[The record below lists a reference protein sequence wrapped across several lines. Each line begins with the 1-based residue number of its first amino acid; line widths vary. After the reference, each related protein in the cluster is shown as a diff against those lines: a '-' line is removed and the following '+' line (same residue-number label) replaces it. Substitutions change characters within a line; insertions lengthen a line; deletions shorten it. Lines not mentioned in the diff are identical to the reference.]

1 MGEIFANKAIDKGF
15 ISKLYKELMQLKK
28 KKRRRR
34 KKSNQKVVRRPK
46 YTFLQ
51 GRHTDG

>member
-1 MGEIFANKAIDKGF
+1 MGEIFVNKAIDKGF
-15 ISKLYKELMQLKK
+15 ISKIYKELMQLKK
-28 KKRRRR
+28 KKEEEEIQS
-34 KKSNQKVVRRPK
+34 KIVRRPK

>member
-1 MGEIFANKAIDKGF
+1 MGEIFANQAINKGLL
-15 ISKLYKELMQLKK
+15 SKIYKELMQLKK
-28 KKRRRR
+28 KKER

-51 GRHTDG
+51 RRHTDV